1 MRSTPTRIMELF
13 ERYARLR
20 HGLIPGKEINET
32 TTMRSENPPRCSLPG
47 RRHLEYSDPQ
57 VYPL

>member
-1 MRSTPTRIMELF
+1 MRSTRTRVTEFF
-13 ERYARLR
+13 ERYARVR
-20 HGLIPGKEINET
+20 HGLIPEKEKIEE